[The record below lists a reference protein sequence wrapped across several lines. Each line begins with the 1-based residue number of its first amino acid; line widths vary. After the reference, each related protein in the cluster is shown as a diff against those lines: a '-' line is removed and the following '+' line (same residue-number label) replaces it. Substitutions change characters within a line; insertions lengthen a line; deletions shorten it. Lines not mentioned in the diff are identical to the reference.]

1 MNSGLNL
8 DQNMIRR
15 LSCDNNLYIKFTIE
29 SKTIH

>member
-15 LSCDNNLYIKFTIE
+15 LSFDNNLYIKFTIE